1 MKKYLFII
9 PIVLLVGLSACEK
22 ISNDERKKS
31 NKAVP
36 VHHLLKKKVKQRKTK
51 TVRKFLKSIKNQ

>member
-22 ISNDERKKS
+22 ISNDEQKNQTFKKKQA

-36 VHHLLKKKVKQRKTK
+36 VHHLRKKKGK
-51 TVRKFLKSIKNQ
+51 